1 MNNTKEQPTKL
12 PRNVIWVSLA
22 SFFNDVSGEI
32 VIRALPLFLAGTLG
46 VGYSIIGVIEGF
58 ADSTSSLLKIFS
70 GWYSDKVKNRK
81 RMTVLGYAMTAVA
94 RPILIGTTSWVLPLL
109 SRFIDRAGKGIR
121 SAPRDALVADSV
133 PQNMRGKAFGLLR
146 ALDPAGAV
154 AGSLVAGA
162 AIYYLGGAGIDTK
175 TISSDLFNSL
185 IYIAILP
192 TLISVLLIIFLVKE
206 PAHHG
211 DSQVKVRISF
221 KELLSQ
227 KKFRNYLIILFIF
240 TLGASSDAFLILR
253 ASSLGVEPLAIFII
267 YALLNLLSS
276 VISYPAGMLSDRVSR
291 RKIIMAGWILYA
303 AIYVGFAFA
312 ETQLQIGLLFAGYG
326 VFFGLTEGAERALV
340 ADLVPKEQRGTA
352 YGLYNGVL
360 GLGLLPASF
369 IAGLLWE
376 NFGAQ
381 APFLFGG
388 GMALLAALLI
398 SRMSFR
404 KKDVTVKA

>member
-1 MNNTKEQPTKL
+1 
-12 PRNVIWVSLA
+12 
-22 SFFNDVSGEI
+22 
-32 VIRALPLFLAGTLG
+32 
-46 VGYSIIGVIEGF
+46 
-58 ADSTSSLLKIFS
+58 
-70 GWYSDKVKNRK
+70 
-81 RMTVLGYAMTAVA
+81 MTTVA

-154 AGSLVAGA
+154 AGSLVAA
-162 AIYYLGGAGIDTK
+162 VAIYYLGGAGIDTK
-175 TISSDLFNSL
+175 TISSDIFNSL

-206 PAHHG
+206 PSHHEAG
-211 DSQVKVRISF
+211 KEKVKVSF
-221 KELLSQ
+221 KALLSH
-227 KKFRNYLIILFIF
+227 KRFRNYLIILFIF
-240 TLGASSDAFLILR
+240 TLGSSSDAFLILR
-253 ASSLGVEPLAIFII
+253 ASSLGVGPVAIFII
-267 YALLNLLSS
+267 FALLNLLSS

-303 AIYVGFAFA
+303 LIYLGFAFA
-312 ETQLQIGLLFAGYG
+312 ETELHIGLLFAAYG
-326 VFFGLTEGAERALV
+326 VFFGLTEGAEKALV

-376 NFGAQ
+376 SFGAE

-388 GMALLAALLI
+388 GMALVASLLI
-398 SRMSFR
+398 SRMRFH
-404 KKDVTVKA
+404 K

>member
-1 MNNTKEQPTKL
+1 MKTTEEKPTKL
-12 PRNVIWVSLA
+12 PHNVIWVSIA

-46 VGYSIIGVIEGF
+46 VGYSVIGIIEGF

-70 GWYSDKVKNRK
+70 GWYSDKIRNRK
-81 RMTVLGYAMTAVA
+81 QMTVLGYTMTAIA

-133 PQNMRGKAFGLLR
+133 PHNMRGKAFGLLR

-154 AGSLVAGA
+154 AGSLVAAA
-162 AIYYLGGAGIDTK
+162 AIYYLGGEGIDTK
-175 TISSDLFNSL
+175 TISSDLFDSL

-192 TLISVLLIIFLVKE
+192 TAISVLLIIFLVKE
-206 PAHHG
+206 PARHEEG
-211 DSQVKVRISF
+211 KEKVKKISL
-221 KELLSQ
+221 KELVSE
-227 KKFRNYLIILFIF
+227 KKFRNYLTILFIF

-253 ASSLGVEPLAIFII
+253 ASSLGITPIAIFII

-276 VISYPAGMLSDRVSR
+276 VVSYPAGMLSDRVSR

-303 AIYVGFAFA
+303 LVYVGFAFA
-312 ETQLQIGLLFAGYG
+312 ETQLHIGLLFLAYG

-340 ADLVPKEQRGTA
+340 ADIVPKEQRGTA
-352 YGLYNGVL
+352 YGLYNGVV

-388 GMALLAALLI
+388 GMALIAALLI
-398 SRMSFR
+398 SRMGFS
-404 KKDVTVKA
+404 T